1 MNLWIMFI
9 LSIISLQNFACNQV
23 FAESQKWKAI
33 KKDLDTLEQD
43 IRRSKYWARNYKSDL
58 SLYTAKIDD
67 YTETC
72 IQPIFYCYCA
82 EIKVVLEEM
91 KISGDEKE
99 AKELGNRLDHM
110 RANLPSKNKLPDGCK
125 KCEEYEEKSFNEFI
139 DSFKTLAQKM
149 NS

>member
-33 KKDLDTLEQD
+33 KKDLDTLEQ
-43 IRRSKYWARNYKSDL
+43 KSDL

>member
-33 KKDLDTLEQD
+33 KKDLDTLEQASKGSIWD

-99 AKELGNRLDHM
+99 AKELARWL
-110 RANLPSKNKLPDGCK
+110 
-125 KCEEYEEKSFNEFI
+125 
-139 DSFKTLAQKM
+139 
-149 NS
+149 